1 MTVRV
6 KKLLKEIC
14 SFILVV
20 SVLISLIPSNQVF
33 GDTGSTTPVTAV
45 FYVLKPGNERPL
57 GVTSQKQAKYQKAGT
72 GTIAKAINISENDE
86 GVAQNIVIEPDVSQ
100 LVGDDEK
107 VVWYVCKKESDGWH
121 VDGEIV
127 KVTEETTQEET
138 TEAETE
144 VVTEETTTE
153 KATEET
159 TTEKV
164 TEKVTEKTTEETT
177 TEKATE
183 KATEKTTEAT
193 TKAETTTA
201 ANKAVTT
208 AHFAILKEGYQRPKT
223 TKSESAAKYTKVGD
237 GKIYQ
242 KVKIDN
248 DDAKVSANI
257 AVEPQMDKYLDDDET
272 VVWYVCKKEADGWH
286 IDGEVV
292 KTEDE
297 TEPSGETTEETKA
310 ERETEKTTAEEP
322 TTQRK
327 PAEEPTTKK
336 QETTEEP
343 TTKKQEQ
350 TTEEPTTKKQE
361 VTTEEPTTKKQEQTT
376 EEATTKASEP
386 ETTTEEPTTEKAT
399 TSNSNN
405 STDKAIAE
413 VREMMKQMILTGDMT
428 KHDVSKYNFKFQQYD
443 AIWTDLVNNE
453 CYLAAH
459 SYYLSFLSVVK
470 DSNGKIQQIYIYGA
484 DKDFKTRYE
493 KVKANVANAMAGI
506 DPRMSDLEKA
516 LYLHDYIDTHVYYK
530 MVGSK
535 TYYAGS
541 ALGDGYAVCSGYDDA
556 YRVLLHEAGVET
568 ASQSSTPMNHEWTYV
583 KINGQWYHVD
593 TTWDDDRD
601 GYETIHT
608 WFVRNDSEFTSSS
621 VTPKAHHSWYS
632 SAVSEKSTSTA
643 YTKWFVHDVKGA
655 MYYSNRYWYYR
666 DANTNSIKCALIDGS
681 EMTTVIDGS
690 AINKKVTIV
699 SVKNGLLTY
708 KIGDTTYTKTVK

>member
-1 MTVRV
+1 MTERV

-20 SVLISLIPSNQVF
+20 AVLVSLIPSNTVF
-33 GDTGSTTPVTAV
+33 GDTGNTKPVNAV
-45 FYVLKPGNERPL
+45 FYVLKPGYERPV
-57 GVTSQKQAKYQKAGT
+57 GVTSQKQAKYQKAGE

-86 GVAQNIVIEPDVSQ
+86 AVAQNIVIEPNVSQ
-100 LVGDDEK
+100 LVGEGEK

-121 VDGEIV
+121 IDGEIV
-127 KVTEETTQEET
+127 KSDEETTEEETTQES
-138 TEAETE
+138 TE

-153 KATEET
+153 KATEKTTEET

-183 KATEKTTEAT
+183 KATEKVTENTTQAPTTEKAT
-193 TKAETTTA
+193 TAA

-208 AHFAILKEGYQRPKT
+208 AHFAVLKDGYQRPTT
-223 TKSESAAKYTKVGD
+223 TKSEAAAKYTKVGD

-242 KVKIDN
+242 KIKIDN
-248 DDAKVSANI
+248 NDAKVSENI
-257 AVEPQMDKYLDDDET
+257 AVEPQMDKYLADDET

-286 IDGEVV
+286 IDGEIV
-292 KTEDE
+292 KNEDE
-297 TEPSGETTEETKA
+297 TEPSGETTEEATTKA
-310 ERETEKTTAEEP
+310 EKETEKPTAEEP

-327 PAEEPTTKK
+327 PAEEPTTK
-336 QETTEEP
+336 QPETTTEEP
-343 TTKKQEQ
+343 TTKRQET
-350 TTEEPTTKKQE
+350 TTEE
-361 VTTEEPTTKKQEQTT
+361 V
-376 EEATTKASEP
+376 TTKATEP

-399 TSNSNN
+399 SSNSNN
-405 STDKAIAE
+405 STDKAKAE

-428 KHDVSKYNFKFQQYD
+428 KHDVSKYNFKFQEYD
-443 AIWTDLVNNE
+443 AIWQDLVENE
-453 CYLAAH
+453 CYIAAH
-459 SYYLSFLSVVK
+459 SYYLSFLSTVK
-470 DSNGKIQQIYIYGA
+470 DSNGKIKQIYIYGA
-484 DKDFKTRYE
+484 DADFKSRYE

-556 YRVLLHEAGVET
+556 YRVLLHEAGIES
-568 ASQSSTPMNHEWTYV
+568 ASQSSTPMNHEWTYI
-583 KINGQWYHVD
+583 KINGQWYHAD
-593 TTWDDDRD
+593 STWDDDRD

-608 WFVRNDSEFTSSS
+608 WFIRNDSEFTSSS

-632 SAVSEKSTSTA
+632 SAVSTKSTSTA

-655 MYYSNRYWYYR
+655 MYYSNRYWYYK

-690 AINKKVTIV
+690 ALSKKVTIV

>member
-33 GDTGSTTPVTAV
+33 GDTGSTTPVEAV

-100 LVGDDEK
+100 LIGDDEK
-107 VVWYVCKKESDGWH
+107 VVWYVCKKE
-121 VDGEIV
+121 
-127 KVTEETTQEET
+127 
-138 TEAETE
+138 AE
-144 VVTEETTTE
+144 
-153 KATEET
+153 
-159 TTEKV
+159 
-164 TEKVTEKTTEETT
+164 
-177 TEKATE
+177 
-183 KATEKTTEAT
+183 
-193 TKAETTTA
+193 
-201 ANKAVTT
+201 
-208 AHFAILKEGYQRPKT
+208 
-223 TKSESAAKYTKVGD
+223 
-237 GKIYQ
+237 
-242 KVKIDN
+242 
-248 DDAKVSANI
+248 
-257 AVEPQMDKYLDDDET
+257 
-272 VVWYVCKKEADGWH
+272 GWH

-292 KTEDE
+292 KTETE

-310 ERETEKTTAEEP
+310 ERETEKPTAEEP

-336 QETTEEP
+336 QEVTTEEPTTKKQEATTEEP

-350 TTEEPTTKKQE
+350 TTEE
-361 VTTEEPTTKKQEQTT
+361 V
-376 EEATTKASEP
+376 TTKATEP

-399 TSNSNN
+399 TSNS
-405 STDKAIAE
+405 TDKDVAE
-413 VREMMKQMILTGDMT
+413 VRAIMKQMILTGDMT

-459 SYYLSFLSVVK
+459 SYYMSFLSVVK
-470 DSNGKIQQIYIYGA
+470 DSIGKIQQIYIYGA
-484 DKDFKTRYE
+484 DAEFKARYE
-493 KVKANVANAMAGI
+493 RVKANVANAMAGI

-530 MVGSK
+530 MVGDR
-535 TYYAGS
+535 TYYSGS
-541 ALGDGYAVCSGYDDA
+541 ALGDGYAVCSGYDAA
-556 YRVLLHEAGVET
+556 YRVLLHEAGIESAV
-568 ASQSSTPMNHEWTYV
+568 QSSTPMNHAWTYI
-583 KINGQWYHVD
+583 KLNGQWYHAD
-593 TTWDDDRD
+593 STWDDNRD

-608 WFVRNDSEFTSSS
+608 WFIRNDSEFTSSS
-621 VTPKAHHSWYS
+621 ATPKPHHSWYS
-632 SAVSEKSTSTA
+632 SMVSEKSTSTA
-643 YTKWFVHDVKGA
+643 YTNWFVHDVKGA

-666 DANTNSIKCALIDGS
+666 DVNTNSIKCALIDGS

>member
-33 GDTGSTTPVTAV
+33 GDTGSTTPVEAV

-100 LVGDDEK
+100 LIGDDEK

-177 TEKATE
+177 TQRATE
-183 KATEKTTEAT
+183 KATEAT
-193 TKAETTTA
+193 TKAETTTV

-223 TKSESAAKYTKVGD
+223 TKSESASKYTKVGD

-242 KVKIDN
+242 KIKIDN

-257 AVEPQMDKYLDDDET
+257 AVEPQMDKYLDEDET

-292 KTEDE
+292 KTETE

-310 ERETEKTTAEEP
+310 ERETEKPTAEEP

-336 QETTEEP
+336 QEVTTEEPTTKKQEATTEEP

-350 TTEEPTTKKQE
+350 TTEE
-361 VTTEEPTTKKQEQTT
+361 V
-376 EEATTKASEP
+376 TTKATEP

-399 TSNSNN
+399 TSNS
-405 STDKAIAE
+405 TDKDVAE
-413 VREMMKQMILTGDMT
+413 VREIMKQMILTGDMT

-459 SYYLSFLSVVK
+459 SYYMSFLSVVK

-484 DKDFKTRYE
+484 DAEFKARYE
-493 KVKANVANAMAGI
+493 RVKANVANAMAGI

-530 MVGSK
+530 MVGDR
-535 TYYAGS
+535 TYYSGS
-541 ALGDGYAVCSGYDDA
+541 ALGDGYAVCSGYDAA
-556 YRVLLHEAGVET
+556 YRVLLHEAGIESAV
-568 ASQSSTPMNHEWTYV
+568 QSSTPMNHAWTYI
-583 KINGQWYHVD
+583 KLNGQWYHAD
-593 TTWDDDRD
+593 STWDDNRD

-608 WFVRNDSEFTSSS
+608 WFIRNDSEFTSSS
-621 VTPKAHHSWYS
+621 ATPKPHHSWYS
-632 SAVSEKSTSTA
+632 SMVSEKSTSTA
-643 YTKWFVHDVKGA
+643 YTNWFVHDVKGA

-666 DANTNSIKCALIDGS
+666 DVNTNSIKCALIDGS